1 MPASPSDPTPPDH
14 APALTAAVRRR
25 FGQGACV
32 ENVVQA
38 TLGGSNRT
46 LLFDLVEGST
56 RKRLVSREET
66 FGQEANPFLTPA
78 QQYRIMAH
86 VHAAGVPVPEPI
98 FKYDAADP
106 LGPGF
111 VTAFV
116 PGETLPRRLLERDDR
131 AALLRQLAEAL
142 VRLHALDVPT
152 AAAQPTSSQPH
163 PSSRPSPS
171 SQRRLGS
178 REVETQQQPDP
189 SLRWDDEKGGA
200 GENPHPLAFLTLIPE
215 SADPVAAMRL
225 RIDALD
231 EPHPALELGLRWLET
246 HRPPTRPRALV
257 HGDFRNGNFMVGR
270 NGLAA
275 LLDWE
280 CTHLGSGVE
289 DLGWLCTR
297 SWRFGQEARHAGG
310 FGTRDELITAYAD
323 AGAPRLDRQEIRWW
337 ERYGLV
343 RWAMYNILQ
352 AHGFERGR
360 RSPAYAV
367 CGRNTALMEYDLLMT
382 LAGRYD

>member
-1 MPASPSDPTPPDH
+1 M
-14 APALTAAVRRR
+14 RRR
-25 FGQGACV
+25 FGQAACV
-32 ENVVQA
+32 EHVVQA

-46 LLFDLVEGST
+46 LLFDLVEGSS

-66 FGQEANPFLTPA
+66 FDGEANPFLTPA
-78 QQYRIMAH
+78 QQYRLMAH

-98 FKYDAADP
+98 FEYDAADT

-116 PGETLPRRLLERDDR
+116 AGETLPRRLLERDDR
-131 AALLRQLAEAL
+131 AALLRQLAQAL
-142 VRLHALDVPT
+142 VRLHGLDVPALPPSSVIPT
-152 AAAQPTSSQPH
+152 HTSSQ
-163 PSSRPSPS
+163 RT
-171 SQRRLGS
+171 LGS
-178 REVETQQQPDP
+178 PEAEAPPPHTVIPAQAGIHNPCVLERDATSENMD
-189 SLRWDDEKGGA
+189 SRLRGNDELGA
-200 GENPHPLAFLTLIPE
+200 TSHPLAFLNAIPE

-246 HRPPTRPRALV
+246 HRPPARPRALV
-257 HGDFRNGNFMVGR
+257 HGDFRNGNFMVGET
-270 NGLAA
+270 GLAA

-297 SWRFGQEARHAGG
+297 SWRFGQDTRHAGG

-323 AGAPRLDRQEIRWW
+323 AGGPRLDPDEIRWW

-382 LAGRYD
+382 LGGRYD